1 MEMSFICGIVGL
13 PGVGKTAIFNAITA
27 AGAAGFGKDEAN
39 RATVQV
45 PDSRIE
51 PLVKM
56 YNAPKIVPA
65 QMEVVDIPGLK
76 AGSTASG
83 GRGSKLLAHVKDVDA
98 LIHVVRCFED
108 PDLAHEYDSINPA
121 RDVETID
128 LEMVVADAQT
138 VQNKIDRIAKK
149 AKSGDADA
157 KRDLAALETVKA
169 SLDSGVPARKMGLG
183 ERELAAVF
191 DCNLVSLKP
200 VMYVA
205 NLKTPS
211 DAKNEHVA
219 ALEKLASEEKAETVI
234 VCGRDEA
241 DIAQLDPE
249 DQKVFLAELG
259 LEESSMERLIQA
271 AYRTLGLVN
280 FITAGPKEVHIWTCE
295 AGSKAPRAAGKIHS
309 DMEQGFIRME
319 VMTFVDLMELGS
331 EAAVT
336 KAGKLRVEGKDYV
349 VQDGDIVVIRFNK

>member
-1 MEMSFICGIVGL
+1 MSFICGIVGL
-13 PGVGKTAIFNAITA
+13 PGVGKTTIFNAITA
-27 AGAAGFGKDEAN
+27 AGAGSFGKDEAN

-56 YNAPKIVPA
+56 YNAPKTVAA

-83 GRGSKLLAHVKDVDA
+83 GRGSKLLAHIKDVDA
-98 LIHVVRCFED
+98 VIHVVRCFED
-108 PDLAHEYDSINPA
+108 ANVPHEYDDINPA

-138 VQNKIDRIAKK
+138 VQNKMDRLAKK
-149 AKSGDADA
+149 AKAGDGDA
-157 KRDLAALETVKA
+157 KRDLAGLEVVKA
-169 SLDSGVPARKMGLG
+169 GLDSGVPARKQGLG

-200 VMYVA
+200 VLYVA
-205 NLKTPS
+205 NLKSPS
-211 DAKNEHVA
+211 DAENKHVA
-219 ALEKLASEEKAETVI
+219 ALRKVAGEEAAETVI

-241 DIAQLDPE
+241 DIAQLDAE
-249 DQKVFLAELG
+249 DQRVFLSELG
-259 LEESSMERLIQA
+259 LEESSMERLIRA

-280 FITAGPKEVHIWTCE
+280 FITAGPKEVHIWTCN
-295 AGSKAPRAAGKIHS
+295 AGDKAPRAAGKIHS

-319 VMTFVDLMELGS
+319 VMTFDDLMAAGS

>member
-1 MEMSFICGIVGL
+1 MSFTCGIVGL

-39 RATVQV
+39 RAIVTV

-56 YNAPKIVPA
+56 YNAPKTVPA

-76 AGSTASG
+76 SGSTAAG
-83 GRGSKLLAHVKDVDA
+83 GRGSKLLGHIKDVDA
-98 LIHVVRCFED
+98 IIHVVRCFD
-108 PDLAHEYDSINPA
+108 DDSLPHEYDTINPA

-138 VQNKIDRIAKK
+138 IQNKIDRIAKK

-157 KRDLAALETVKA
+157 KRDLAGCETVKA
-169 SLDSGVPARKMGLG
+169 GLDAGTPARKLDLA
-183 ERELAAVF
+183 ERDLQSVF

-205 NLKTPS
+205 NLKSPA
-211 DAKNEHVA
+211 DADNQYVKALRDLA
-219 ALEKLASEEKAETVI
+219 AAENAEVVT

-249 DQKVFLAELG
+249 DQATFLAELG
-259 LEESSMERLIQA
+259 LEESSMERLIRA

-280 FITAGPKEVHIWTCE
+280 FITAGPKEVHIWTCS
-295 AGSKAPRAAGKIHS
+295 AGSKAPQAAGKIHT
-309 DMEQGFIRME
+309 DMEKGFIRME
-319 VMTFVDLMELGS
+319 VMTYDDLITLGS
-331 EAAVT
+331 EAEVS
-336 KAGKLRVEGKDYV
+336 KAGKMRVEGKDYV
-349 VQDGDIVVIRFNK
+349 VQDGDIVVIRFNKS

>member
-1 MEMSFICGIVGL
+1 MSFICGIVGL
-13 PGVGKTAIFNAITA
+13 PGVGKTSIFNAITA
-27 AGAAGFGKDEAN
+27 AGAGSFGKDEAH

-45 PDSRIE
+45 PDSRID
-51 PLVKM
+51 PLVAM
-56 YNAPKIVPA
+56 YSAPKTVPA
-65 QMEVVDIPGLK
+65 QMEVVDIPGIK
-76 AGSTASG
+76 AGSTAGG
-83 GRGSKLLAHVKDVDA
+83 GRGSKLLAHIKDVDA
-98 LIHVVRCFED
+98 VIHVVRCFED
-108 PDLAHEYDSINPA
+108 DNIPHEYDSINPA

-138 VQNKIDRIAKK
+138 IQNKLDRIAKK

-157 KRDLAALETVKA
+157 KRDLAALELVKEG
-169 SLDSGVPARKMGLG
+169 LDSGTPARKMNLG

-200 VMYVA
+200 VLYVA
-205 NLKTPS
+205 NLKTPA
-211 DAKNEHVA
+211 DAENAHVSTLRRVA
-219 ALEKLASEEKAETVI
+219 EEEGAETVI

-259 LEESSMERLIQA
+259 LEESSMERLIRA
-271 AYRTLGLVN
+271 SYRTLGLVN
-280 FITAGPKEVHIWTCE
+280 FITAGPKEVHIWTCR
-295 AGSKAPRAAGKIHS
+295 AGSKAPQAAGKIHS

-319 VMTFVDLMELGS
+319 VMTYDDLIALGS

-349 VQDGDIVVIRFNK
+349 VKDGDIVVIRFNK

>member
-1 MEMSFICGIVGL
+1 MSFTCGIVGL
-13 PGVGKTAIFNAITA
+13 PGVGKTAVFNAITA

-39 RATVQV
+39 RAVVMV

-56 YNAPKIVPA
+56 YSAPKTVPA

-76 AGSTASG
+76 AGSTAGG
-83 GRGSKLLAHVKDVDA
+83 GRGGKLLAHIKDVDA
-98 LIHVVRCFED
+98 VIHVARCFDD
-108 PDLAHEYDSINPA
+108 PNLPHEYESVNPA

-138 VQNKIDRIAKK
+138 LQNKLDRLAKK
-149 AKSGDADA
+149 AKTGDADA
-157 KRDLAALETVKA
+157 RRDVAACEKVKEG
-169 SLDSGVPARKMGLG
+169 LDSGVPARKLELS
-183 ERELAAVF
+183 ERDIRGVY

-205 NLKTPS
+205 NIGTPD
-211 DAKNEHVA
+211 DAGNAHVA
-219 ALEKLASEEKAETVI
+219 ALRATAAAEGAEAVT

-241 DIAQLDPE
+241 DIAQLDPD
-249 DQKVFLAELG
+249 DQRTFLDELG
-259 LEESSMERLIQA
+259 LEESSMERLIRA

-280 FITAGPKEVHIWTCE
+280 FITAGPKEVHVWTCA
-295 AGSKAPRAAGKIHS
+295 AGSKAPQAAGKIHS
-309 DMEQGFIRME
+309 DMERGFIRME
-319 VMTFVDLMELGS
+319 VMTYGDLMELGS
-331 EAAVT
+331 EAAVH

-349 VQDGDIVVIRFNK
+349 VKDGDIVVVRFNK

>member
-1 MEMSFICGIVGL
+1 MSFICGIVGL

-27 AGAAGFGKDEAN
+27 AGAGSFGKDEAN

-45 PDSRIE
+45 PDSRVQ
-51 PLVKM
+51 PLVAI
-56 YNAPKIVPA
+56 YGSSKIVGA

-76 AGSTASG
+76 AGSTAAG
-83 GRGSKLLAHVKDVDA
+83 GRGSKLLAHIKDVDA
-98 LIHVVRCFED
+98 VIHVVRCFDD
-108 PDLAHEYDSINPA
+108 PALPHEYDSINPA

-138 VQNKIDRIAKK
+138 VQNKMDRLAKK

-157 KRDLAALETVKA
+157 KRDMTALETVKA
-169 SLDSGVPARKMGLG
+169 GLDAGTPVRKMSLG
-183 ERELAAVF
+183 ERDLAAVA

-200 VMYVA
+200 VLYVA
-205 NLKTPS
+205 NLKSPS
-211 DAKNEHVA
+211 DADNAHVA
-219 ALEKLASEEKAETVI
+219 SLRKLADEEKAETVI

-249 DQKVFLAELG
+249 DQKVFLSELG
-259 LEESSMERLIQA
+259 LEESSMERLIRA

-280 FITAGPKEVHIWTCE
+280 FITAGPKEIHIWTCN
-295 AGSKAPRAAGKIHS
+295 AGDKAPRAAGKIHS

-319 VMTFVDLMELGS
+319 VMTYDDLVSLGS

>member
-1 MEMSFICGIVGL
+1 MSLICGIVGL
-13 PGVGKTAIFNAITA
+13 PGVGKTTIFNAITA
-27 AGAAGFGKDEAN
+27 AGAGSFGKDEAN

-56 YNAPKIVPA
+56 YNAPKTVPA

-83 GRGSKLLAHVKDVDA
+83 GRGSKLLAHIKDVDA
-98 LIHVVRCFED
+98 IIHVVRCFDD
-108 PDLAHEYDSINPA
+108 PNIPHEYDTINPA

-138 VQNKIDRIAKK
+138 VQNKIDRMAKK
-149 AKSGDADA
+149 AKTGDADA
-157 KRDLAALETVKA
+157 KRDVAALEAVKA
-169 SLDSGVPARKMGLG
+169 GLDSGTPARKMRLG
-183 ERELAAVF
+183 EKELAAIF

-200 VMYVA
+200 VLYVA
-205 NLKTPS
+205 NLKSPS
-211 DAKNEHVA
+211 DADNAYVA
-219 ALEKLASEEKAETVI
+219 ALRETAGEENAETVI

-241 DIAQLDPE
+241 DISQLDPE

-259 LEESSMERLIQA
+259 LEESSMERLIRA

-280 FITAGPKEVHIWTCE
+280 FITAGPKEVHIWTCR
-295 AGSKAPRAAGKIHS
+295 AGSKAPQAAGKIHS

-319 VMTFVDLMELGS
+319 VMTYDDLIALGS

>member
-1 MEMSFICGIVGL
+1 MSFICGIVGL

-27 AGAAGFGKDEAN
+27 AGAASFGKDEAN
-39 RATVQV
+39 RATVSV
-45 PDSRIE
+45 PDSRIA
-51 PLVKM
+51 PLVAM

-76 AGSTASG
+76 AGSTAAG
-83 GRGSKLLAHVKDVDA
+83 GRGSKLLAHIKDVDA
-98 LIHVVRCFED
+98 VIHVVRCFD
-108 PDLAHEYDSINPA
+108 DDALPHEYDSINPA

-138 VQNKIDRIAKK
+138 VQNKIDRLAKK

-157 KRDLAALETVKA
+157 RRDLAALELVKEQ
-169 SLDSGVPARKMGLG
+169 LDSGTPARKMNLG
-183 ERELAAVF
+183 ERDLAAIF

-200 VMYVA
+200 VLYVA
-205 NLKTPS
+205 NLKTPA
-211 DAKNEHVA
+211 DADNKYTA
-219 ALEKLASEEKAETVI
+219 ALREVALAEKAECVT

-259 LEESSMERLIQA
+259 LAESSMERLIQA

-280 FITAGPKEVHIWTCE
+280 FITAGPKEVHIWTCN
-295 AGSKAPRAAGKIHS
+295 AGDKAPRAAGKIHS

-319 VMTFVDLMELGS
+319 VMTYDDLMSLGS

>member
-1 MEMSFICGIVGL
+1 MSFTCGIVGL

-27 AGAAGFGKDEAN
+27 AGAASFGKDEAN
-39 RATVQV
+39 RAVVEV

-56 YNAPKIVPA
+56 YNAPKTVPA

-76 AGSTASG
+76 AGSTAAG
-83 GRGSKLLAHVKDVDA
+83 GRGSKLLAHIKDVDA
-98 LIHVVRCFED
+98 VIHVVRCFDD
-108 PDLAHEYDSINPA
+108 PNLPHEYDTIDPA

-138 VQNKIDRIAKK
+138 VQNKLDRMAKK
-149 AKSGDADA
+149 AKTGDADA
-157 KRDLAALETVKA
+157 KRDVAALEQVKA
-169 SLDSGVPARKMGLG
+169 GLDSGVPARKQGLG

-200 VMYVA
+200 ILYVA
-205 NLKTPS
+205 NIKSQADTANS
-211 DAKNEHVA
+211 HVA
-219 ALEKLASEEKAETVI
+219 ALIKLAQEESAEV
-234 VCGRDEA
+234 VSVAGRDEA
-241 DIAQLDPE
+241 DIAQLDAE

-259 LEESSMERLIQA
+259 LEESSMERLIRA

-280 FITAGPKEVHIWTCE
+280 FITAGPKEVHIWTCK
-295 AGSKAPRAAGKIHS
+295 AGSKAPQAAGKIHS

-319 VMTFVDLMELGS
+319 VMTYDDLISLGS